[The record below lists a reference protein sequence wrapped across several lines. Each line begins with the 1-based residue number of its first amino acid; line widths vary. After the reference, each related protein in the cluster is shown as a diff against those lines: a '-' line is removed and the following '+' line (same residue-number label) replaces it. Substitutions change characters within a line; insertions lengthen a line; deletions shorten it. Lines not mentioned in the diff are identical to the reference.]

1 MDNGQQVEQ
10 LSIGQKVVATKK
22 RKIGLVTEFAA
33 DPDNLQLLQL
43 EEVTFHQIYISVV
56 QFHYAILLKFSVGYM
71 QYYDI
76 CRKNLVEQ

>member
-33 DPDNLQLLQL
+33 DPDNLQQ
-43 EEVTFHQIYISVV
+43 VVAIGRGNISSNIYLCCAISLCNIIKV
-56 QFHYAILLKFSVGYM
+56 FCWLYAIL
-71 QYYDI
+71 
-76 CRKNLVEQ
+76 